1 MIHPGNGQGSGA
13 AIRSVATLTEPA
25 SADLVALNSKNL
37 RAVRGGFK
45 KMLLLERDPQV
56 GLPLRGGLNGYRKL
70 TVSDNT

>member
-1 MIHPGNGQGSGA
+1 M
-13 AIRSVATLTEPA
+13 ATLTEPA

-56 GLPLRGGLNGYRKL
+56 GLPLRGGLKGYLKL